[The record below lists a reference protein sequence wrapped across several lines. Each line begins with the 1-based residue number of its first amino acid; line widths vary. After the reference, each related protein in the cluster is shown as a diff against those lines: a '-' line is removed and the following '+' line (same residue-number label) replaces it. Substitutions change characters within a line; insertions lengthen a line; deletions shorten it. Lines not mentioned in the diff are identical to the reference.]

1 MSLRRPLYN
10 QDVRNPLGTPLRVL
24 VYICIHIKTSPSLLG
39 DVNTLDLYHP
49 LFLFKDGQVEEK
61 EPETEKADETEKPEA
76 GVQNSPEL
84 GCKSSDMMM
93 YI

>member
-1 MSLRRPLYN
+1 MLV
-10 QDVRNPLGTPLRVL
+10 DVT
-24 VYICIHIKTSPSLLG
+24 
-39 DVNTLDLYHP
+39 TLDLYHP